1 MYNKPSNSN
10 NRGLRTRRG
19 RRHKLRRLKHE
30 HTIAFTVAIVFMILV
45 VVFSQLL
52 VHQLRRNQVSEA
64 KHFAELQLQVV
75 QERLRTSLL
84 TQELFLRLFAE
95 NVTDHLERHDEIS
108 IAQLSDYPAQL
119 TRYLE
124 SFSVLAL
131 SKKGIVSDVYPKY
144 PNISAIGTS
153 LTEMTWFSHVVDDL
167 NSGDPVF
174 IGPYRSPQGNL
185 TVESHAQVTQKTVD
199 GDLVWG
205 YASLGCDFR
214 KLLEFTG
221 ATTLVDTYTIAV
233 RALHPDAT
241 NSVVFGDSW
250 IFSHDAIVKEFSY
263 SHLNWSIGILPHHG
277 WPQWTDSMIAIA
289 SFGVLLAILVA
300 LVGYW
305 GSRYFL
311 SIRRKAYSDGMTG
324 VLNKT
329 EFIKVLRTET
339 RLCARNHTRFAL
351 ALLDIDDFKHVND
364 MYGHL
369 EGDRALLTLVKRI
382 SQTVRSDDM
391 VCRFGGDE
399 FIILFKH
406 MEHDAAPRM
415 AANRV
420 FNTIG
425 TLPLAIGSK
434 TVQIKTSMGV
444 AVYGIDGTDPDT
456 LLKRADALL
465 YKAKEQGKNKLVFS
479 R

>member
-1 MYNKPSNSN
+1 M
-10 NRGLRTRRG
+10 
-19 RRHKLRRLKHE
+19 
-30 HTIAFTVAIVFMILV
+30 VLV

-75 QERLRTSLL
+75 HERLRTNLL

-95 NVTDHLERHDEIS
+95 SASDHLEQYNEIS
-108 IAQLSDYPAQL
+108 IAQLSEFPSQL
-119 TRYLE
+119 DRYLE

-131 SKKGIVSDVYPKY
+131 AQGGIVSDVYPKF

-153 LTEMTWFSHVVDDL
+153 LNDMTWFSPVLEDL
-167 NSGDPVF
+167 YSGDPVF

-185 TVESHAQVTQKTVD
+185 TVACLAPVRRDPATGESA
-199 GDLVWG
+199 WG
-205 YASLGCDFR
+205 YASLGCDFK
-214 KLLEFTG
+214 KLLEATG
-221 ATTLVDTYTIAV
+221 ATALVDTYTIAV
-233 RALHPDAT
+233 RAQHPDAT
-241 NSVVFGDSW
+241 ESVVFGESW
-250 IFSHDAIVKEFSY
+250 IFSHDAIVKDFSH
-263 SHLNWSIGILPHHG
+263 SHLHWTIAILPNHG

-289 SFGVLLAILVA
+289 SFGVLLAVLIS

-305 GSRYFL
+305 GSLYFL
-311 SIRRKAYSDGMTG
+311 SIRRRAYSDGMTG

-339 RLCARNHTRFAL
+339 RMSARNHTRFAL
-351 ALLDIDDFKHVND
+351 ALLDIDDFKHIND
-364 MYGHL
+364 VYGHL
-369 EGDRALLTLVKRI
+369 EGDRALLTLVNRI
-382 SQTVRSDDM
+382 SQTVRSGDM

-406 MEHDAAPRM
+406 MEHDAAPRI

-425 TLPLAIGSK
+425 TLPMTIGME

-456 LLKRADALL
+456 LLKKADALL

>member
-1 MYNKPSNSN
+1 MYNEPSNSN
-10 NRGLRTRRG
+10 DRGLRTRRG
-19 RRHKLRRLKHE
+19 RRHKLKRVKNE
-30 HTIAFTVAIVFMILV
+30 HAIAFTVAIVFMILV

-95 NVTDHLERHDEIS
+95 NVSDYLEWHDEIS

-131 SKKGIVSDVYPKY
+131 SKAGIVSDVYPKY

-153 LTEMTWFSHVVDDL
+153 LTDMTWFSHVVDDL
-167 NSGDPVF
+167 NSGNPVF

-185 TVESHAQVTQKTVD
+185 TVGSHAQIKQKAAD
-199 GDLVWG
+199 GDSVWG
-205 YASLGCDFR
+205 YASLGCDFK

-221 ATTLVDTYTIAV
+221 ATALVDTYTIAV

-250 IFSHDAIVKEFSY
+250 IFSHEAIVKNFSY
-263 SHLNWSIGILPHHG
+263 SHLDWSIAILPHHG

-289 SFGVLLAILVA
+289 SFGVLLAVLVS

-305 GSRYFL
+305 GSLYIL
-311 SIRRKAYSDGMTG
+311 SIRRRAFSDGMTG

-329 EFIKVLRTET
+329 EFIKVLRAET
-339 RLCARNHTRFAL
+339 RLCSRNHTRFAL

-364 MYGHL
+364 VYGHL
-369 EGDRALLTLVKRI
+369 EGDRALLTLVNRI

-415 AANRV
+415 AASRV

-425 TLPLAIGSK
+425 TLTMTIGLQ

-456 LLKRADALL
+456 LLKKADTLL
-465 YKAKEQGKNKLVFS
+465 YQAKEHGKNKLVFS